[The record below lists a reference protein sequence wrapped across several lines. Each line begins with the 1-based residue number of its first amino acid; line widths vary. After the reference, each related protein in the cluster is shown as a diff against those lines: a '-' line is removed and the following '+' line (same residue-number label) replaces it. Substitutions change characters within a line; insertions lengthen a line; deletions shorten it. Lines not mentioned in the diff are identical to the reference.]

1 MGESGFWLGGGGGGG
16 EKISRSQLFFLQ
28 THQKLISLKLRENG
42 GVCSGK
48 YFPSLNNQQL
58 TTSFFVFF
66 FFFCFVCFFYYHYS
80 MVFFF
85 FFFFYTLICFGSF
98 GLWFFFFFKFN
109 CLYTIFLI
117 KKCITFCC
125 I

>member
-1 MGESGFWLGGGGGGG
+1 MGESGFWLGGGWGGG

-42 GVCSGK
+42 EVCSGK

-66 FFFCFVCFFYYHYS
+66 FFFCFVCFFDYHYS
-80 MVFFF
+80 LVFFFYSHLFQILWLVVFFF
-85 FFFFYTLICFGSF
+85 FFFKL
-98 GLWFFFFFKFN
+98 K